1 MSPRP
6 ARSRPGGSSPLVPA
20 VQPLAVGAP
29 GPGPVASTGEALQVQ
44 LAAVAPNPLNRRDV
58 HARPAAIAELA
69 ASLSEFGQMKASTVV
84 TQAAFV
90 TIFPELADQV
100 GNVEYVQVDGA
111 RRRAAVEH
119 ADGSDLA
126 VTVDDG
132 YASSRVRFIRAT
144 VAENLDREDLN
155 PVEEAE
161 QIAVLVAEVG
171 TQAAAA
177 EQLRKTGAWVTQ
189 RLNLLRLVP
198 EVQAVVRTGEMSV
211 REVRELHRADPP
223 EQLAALRRWR
233 AAAAARE
240 RRDQQTDQPRSP
252 RPSRTAAPYL
262 SLRENRATVA
272 AKLRAEVPAEDRHAL
287 AKDLHA
293 LAEDLLR
300 EDSPPPE

>member
-6 ARSRPGGSSPLVPA
+6 PRSRPGGSSPLVPT
-20 VQPLAVGAP
+20 VQPLTVGAP
-29 GPGPVASTGEALQVQ
+29 DPSPSALTGEALRVG

-58 HARPAAIAELA
+58 HAHPAAIAELA

-90 TIFPELADQV
+90 AIFPELTDKV
-100 GNVEYVQVDGA
+100 RDVEYVQVDGA

-119 ADGSDLA
+119 AGGSDLA
-126 VTVDDG
+126 VTVDDS
-132 YASSRVRFIRAT
+132 YASGRVRFIRAT

-189 RLNLLRLVP
+189 RLNLLRLIP
-198 EVQAVVRTGEMSV
+198 EVQAAVRTGEMTV
-211 REVRELHRADPP
+211 REVRDLHRADPP
-223 EQLAALRRWR
+223 EQLAALRRSQ
-233 AAAAARE
+233 AAMAARE
-240 RRDQQTDQPRSP
+240 RRDQQADQPRSP

-262 SLRENRATVA
+262 SLRENRAKVA
-272 AKLRAEVPAEDRHAL
+272 ARLRAEVPAEDRHKL
-287 AKDLHA
+287 AEDLHA

-300 EDSPPPE
+300 EDGMSAE